1 MGKKELIGVCKCF
14 KFAGGRVGLNNNKEN
29 FFMGKK
35 GAFKSTKFLVK
46 NNHFVVSSDIRYNA
60 DTTCVSATFPHDMCS
75 TSLEGIV
82 EVIYKKR

>member
-1 MGKKELIGVCKCF
+1 MVCKCF
-14 KFAGGRVGLNNNKEN
+14 KFAGGRVGINNNKEN

-60 DTTCVSATFPHDMCS
+60 NTTCVSNVFPHNMRS
-75 TSLEGIV
+75 SSMEGIV

>member
-1 MGKKELIGVCKCF
+1 
-14 KFAGGRVGLNNNKEN
+14 
-29 FFMGKK
+29 MGKK
-35 GAFKSTKFLVK
+35 GEFKSTKFLVK
-46 NNHFVVSSDIRYNA
+46 NSDFVVSSDIRYNA

>member
-1 MGKKELIGVCKCF
+1 MVCKCF
-14 KFAGGRVGLNNNKEN
+14 KFAGGRVGINNNKEN

-60 DTTCVSATFPHDMCS
+60 DTTCVSSVFPHNMRS
-75 TSLEGIV
+75 SSMEGIV
-82 EVIYKKR
+82 EVIYEKR

>member
-35 GAFKSTKFLVK
+35 GAFKGTKFLVK
-46 NNHFVVSSDIRYNA
+46 NNHFVVSSDICYNA
-60 DTTCVSATFPHDMCS
+60 DTTCVSATFPHDMRS
-75 TSLEGIV
+75 SSMEGIV
-82 EVIYKKR
+82 EVIYEKR